1 MTRTLPALLLAVSLA
16 ACSTQPTTPPNPT
29 RPLLNQPTLVSDAPE
44 GVPHVVRAVPD
55 PLTVELADGTRVRI
69 ALLAP
74 PADCWAPQALAFAR
88 TTLLARTVRVSSI
101 TPGEAS
107 LLLEDGTDYALLA
120 VREGVLRS
128 QGADG
133 GRFTDA
139 EMAAAQANRGLW
151 GPPCEGMDP
160 SEPTKAVAPTPVTT
174 TPPPPARTTAPPPP
188 PPPAP
193 PRPCAVGYV
202 ITAQWQGGFTA
213 EVTLRNTSAS
223 PVNGW
228 TVGWTFGGDQAVTQM
243 WRARLLRG
251 TSPVRA
257 FSEDYTAEI
266 APGGTVSFGFNG
278 SVRGANPE
286 PAAFTLNGSA
296 CAVE

>member
-1 MTRTLPALLLAVSLA
+1 MTRTLPALLLAVLLT
-16 ACSTQPTTPPNPT
+16 ACSAEPSTPPSST
-29 RPLLNQPTLVSDAPE
+29 RSPLKPPTLITDASLPE

-55 PLTVELADGTRVRI
+55 PVTVELADGTRVRV

-74 PADCWAPQALAFAR
+74 PADCWAERALAFAR
-88 TTLLARTVRVSSI
+88 TTLLARTVRVTSI

-107 LLLEDGTDYALLA
+107 LVLEDGTDYALLA

-128 QGADG
+128 QGTDG
-133 GRFTDA
+133 GKVTDA

-151 GPPCEGMDP
+151 GPPCEGMDVP
-160 SEPTKAVAPTPVTT
+160 EPTKAVAPTPVTT
-174 TPPPPARTTAPPPP
+174 TPPPPPPPTRTTPPPP
-188 PPPAP
+188 P
-193 PRPCAVGYV
+193 RPGAVKYV

-213 EVTLRNTSAS
+213 DVTLRNTSAD

-228 TVGWTFGGDQAVTQM
+228 TVGWTFGRDQAVTQM
-243 WRARLLRG
+243 WRARLVRG
-251 TSPVRA
+251 TGAVRA
-257 FSEDYTAEI
+257 ISEDYTAEI

-286 PAAFTLNGSA
+286 PSAFTLNGSA